1 MTSTVVKVPAVSRI
15 MLNMQF
21 LAFAGLLASSLLAP
35 INAAPLEAQVET
47 RDFGGTHW
55 VDTWTSMPQLTEPA
69 NLPNPPFNQTG
80 SVFVNS
86 TIRQTLHMSIGGPQ
100 IRIRLSNVFGAT
112 QLNITAVTV
121 ALPFNNSAGQS
132 IIETNTLQTVT
143 FSGNNSIIIPDGSL
157 AVSDPIHFPIKAQ
170 SELAVSIY
178 LAGGQLGNSITSHP
192 GSRTNSFYQFGNA
205 VNAANLTDPSVQTVA
220 HWYFLSAVEVWS
232 PPQARGFA
240 IVGDSIT
247 DGRGSTTNA
256 NNRWPDLVLARMQK
270 NPSTKDI
277 GVLNQAAGGNRILAD
292 GLGPNAIGRIDR
304 DVLAQSGIK
313 YSMIFEGVNDIGT
326 APSDAASQDFVYN
339 QLIQAFEQIITRV
352 HTFGIPIFGA
362 TITPFSGNVTI
373 QAYST
378 PEREVTRQRVNQ
390 WIRTSGKFDA
400 VLDFDKVLRSPTNQ
414 SMLATQFDS
423 GDFLHPNPAGYQ
435 AIADSFDLNLFNRFA
450 GGVSS
455 YM

>member
-1 MTSTVVKVPAVSRI
+1 VTHTVPALTYI
-15 MLNMQF
+15 MLSKRF
-21 LAFAGLLASSLLAP
+21 VAFAAFLASSFVSP
-35 INAAPLEAQVET
+35 INAVPLDAPIEA
-47 RDFGGTHW
+47 RDPGCTHW

-86 TIRQTLHMSIGGPQ
+86 TIRQTLHMSIGSPQ
-100 IRIRLSNVFGAT
+100 IRIRLSNAFGT
-112 QLNITAVTV
+112 THLNITAVTV

-132 IIETNTLQTVT
+132 IIEAKTLQTVT

-157 AVSDPIHFPIKAQ
+157 AVSDPIHFPIEAQ

-192 GSRTNSFYQFGNA
+192 GSRTTSFYQFGNA
-205 VNAANLTDPSVQTVA
+205 VSAANLTDASVQSVA

-232 PPQARGFA
+232 PPQAKGFV

-270 NPSTKDI
+270 DPSTRNI
-277 GVLNQAAGGNRILAD
+277 GVLNQAAGGNRVLAD
-292 GLGPNAIGRIDR
+292 GLGPNALGRIDR

-326 APSDAASQDFVYN
+326 AASDSASQDFVYN
-339 QLIQAFEQIITRV
+339 QLIQAYEQIITRI
-352 HTFGIPIFGA
+352 HTFGIPVFAA
-362 TITPFSGNVTI
+362 TITPFSAPNSTI

-378 PEREVTRQRVNQ
+378 PEREVTRQRVNK

-400 VLDFDKVLRSPTNQ
+400 VLDFDKVVRSPANQ
-414 SMLATQFDS
+414 SMLADQYNS
-423 GDFLHPNPAGYQ
+423 GDYLHPNPAGYQ